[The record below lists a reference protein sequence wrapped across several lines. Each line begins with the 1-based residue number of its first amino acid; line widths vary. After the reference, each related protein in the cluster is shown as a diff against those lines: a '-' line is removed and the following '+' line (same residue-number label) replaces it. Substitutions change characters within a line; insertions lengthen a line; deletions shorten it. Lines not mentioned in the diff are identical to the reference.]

1 MRESAQGRE
10 GKAWSEEVVS
20 ARRAKGDG
28 EERESGVAEA
38 NSGVVTEQRR
48 EGWRGSESQ
57 Q

>member
-28 EERESGVAEA
+28 EERE
-38 NSGVVTEQRR
+38 
-48 EGWRGSESQ
+48 WCY
-57 Q
+57 